1 MQWNILK
8 KLSAALLLLLLL
20 LLLLSVP
27 VYPSY
32 FPE

>member
-1 MQWNILK
+1 MQWNILE

-27 VYPSY
+27 V
-32 FPE
+32 